1 MVTITNVPVPTGGSA
16 RQTSG
21 AGGETTSVDGTKRR
35 YGSAVNDERIPFV
48 NGSTAVD
55 ERNAKANA
63 STSNIVNTD
72 PPAGTTS
79 YNSQSK
85 NLGPR
90 IPPVAPN
97 PTPVVAKFSKQDQR
111 VRLVVPSFYL
121 TGVCE
126 GPRKESSSPQG
137 VLSQNRGIVFP
148 YTPSITISHSASY
161 DSKNVLHSNYTQYFY
176 KSSSVS
182 SIQITGKFTAQNEYE
197 AQVILAVQNLGRAL
211 TKMQYGED
219 PYAGA
224 PPPVCKLNGYGDY
237 MFNYIPVG
245 VESFSM
251 TYPQDVDYITLSTPN
266 LFGNTSV
273 PVVTEVTIGLV
284 ILYSKAE
291 ILGSSVN
298 GYINN
303 NDRLRGYL

>member
-1 MVTITNVPVPTGGSA
+1 MTTITNAPVPTNGSA
-16 RQTSG
+16 QQTSRT
-21 AGGETTSVDGTKRR
+21 GGETTSLDGTKRR
-35 YGSAVNDERIPFV
+35 YGSIVNDESIPVV
-48 NGSTAVD
+48 NGSTNVD
-55 ERNAKANA
+55 ESNAKANA
-63 STSNIVNTD
+63 NPSNIVNRA
-72 PPAGTTS
+72 PPAGTKS
-79 YNSQSK
+79 FNSQPTSD
-85 NLGPR
+85 GPR
-90 IPPVAPN
+90 TPPVAPN

-121 TGVCE
+121 TGACE
-126 GPRKESSSPQG
+126 GPRKASSPQG
-137 VLSQNRGIVFP
+137 VLLQNRGIVFP
-148 YTPSITISHSASY
+148 YTPSITVSHSASY

-182 SIQITGKFTAQNEYE
+182 GIQITGKFTAQNEYE

-211 TKMQYGED
+211 TKMQYGKD
-219 PYAGA
+219 TYAGA
-224 PPPVCKLNGYGDY
+224 PPPVCELYGYGDY

-251 TYPQDVDYITLSTPN
+251 TYPQDVDYISLSTPN

-284 ILYSKAE
+284 ILYSKEE

-303 NDRLRGYL
+303 NDRLGGYL